1 MSDELLK
8 FFGSVA
14 MSVGGVWVALHK
26 KMENIATRLKA
37 AEDDV
42 REIKVQHEK
51 DLQDVRH
58 RQQENEA
65 VLAEMRAQH
74 SASMADIKNLTTHMA
89 EVRADVKTLIL
100 RGHQNAKI

>member
-1 MSDELLK
+1 MSDELIK
-8 FFGSVA
+8 FVSSVA
-14 MSVGGVWVALHK
+14 VSVGGAWVALHK

-42 REIKVQHEK
+42 RDIKIRHEK
-51 DLQDVRH
+51 DLLDVRR

-74 SASMADIKNLTTHMA
+74 SASMADIKNLTAHMA

-100 RGHQNAKI
+100 RGHQNAKV